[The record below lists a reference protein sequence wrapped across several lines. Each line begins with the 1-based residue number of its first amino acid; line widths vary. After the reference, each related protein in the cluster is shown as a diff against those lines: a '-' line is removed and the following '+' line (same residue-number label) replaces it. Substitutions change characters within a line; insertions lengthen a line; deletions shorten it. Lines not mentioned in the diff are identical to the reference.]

1 MMANILLDTRTVD
14 RYKQRIAELEAQ
26 LKESQALVQ
35 LGRDRIEVLEA
46 ELALW
51 DGREA
56 YLVGKIDELEA
67 RIVSDRELLAQAML
81 DMGMST
87 GHGGS
92 TSDLVDEL
100 KLNVAELKENG

>member
-1 MMANILLDTRTVD
+1 MDEHDFYYQQQLT
-14 RYKQRIAELEAQ
+14 YKQAIAELEA
-26 LKESQALVQ
+26 K
-35 LGRDRIEVLEA
+35 
-46 ELALW
+46 
-51 DGREA
+51 
-56 YLVGKIDELEA
+56 
-67 RIVSDRELLAQAML
+67 IVSDRELLAQAML